1 MDELVIRHCTMRV
14 VRHGGWSWGGD
25 RRALVDRMTKL
36 APGLIA
42 ARLAE
47 LFADQEGDIAEPVRL
62 RIKLPARALRDDRAL
77 AETLHANL
85 ANVTALRSI
94 ASGSI
99 RPPEPVRLCAT
110 SSPSPEAS
118 SIVAAVAPVAS
129 KSLRKLLLE
138 WRAGGQLLSRLRG
151 IPNATVELWI
161 AYLTTMAPERTSAGR
176 QIDSLVSEAR
186 AIRDRLALAI
196 PRNDQG
202 ASMRL
207 ATLVELLA
215 RHGEALAAADM
226 ATIIDR
232 LAGAP
237 DAAPERR
244 PPAARG
250 KPSARDQPGDMPAAR
265 GTDPPTPDALLA
277 AAPSQ
282 RSTTATEVQLTSVLP
297 FLTLGMLARIGWLD
311 VAAASLE
318 AIALP
323 DKGAVLAAALAERL
337 VPKAGPSTREAET
350 RQRTIACFAGLE
362 HAPAPAAFGAWS
374 RVASDG
380 LGALDAFIADEIAE
394 GHDPEMPL
402 LVSLLSPSHG
412 EMFVLFD
419 GDGHYPVAVVPDL
432 PSLLAQLDRF
442 RASVLLVA
450 RHAATPALVAALN
463 RREQGFVTDAPPGR
477 NEKAQRIPSCSGL
490 WSNAHDIPH
499 HRIASAAEQFETL
512 VDASEAGLERL
523 LSESEPN
530 ALVVSAYLSAAM
542 GLGLLSWKLWH
553 EREQTNPLLA
563 LDRLAN
569 LEGTARI
576 TPEAVEIRPAF
587 GRRYLDLKRH
597 DALAE
602 IPDVPWLGGRRIRFA
617 GP

>member
-25 RRALVDRMTKL
+25 RRALVDRMTRL
-36 APGLIA
+36 APRLIA

-47 LFADQEGDIAEPVRL
+47 LFADQQDDIAEPVRL
-62 RIKLPARALRDDRAL
+62 RIKLPARALHDDRVL
-77 AETLHANL
+77 AETLHDNL
-85 ANVTALRSI
+85 PNAAALRSI
-94 ASGSI
+94 ASDSI
-99 RPPEPVRLCAT
+99 RPPEPAREGGT
-110 SSPSPEAS
+110 SIPSREAS
-118 SIVAAVAPVAS
+118 SNVAAVGPAGP

-151 IPNATVELWI
+151 IPHATVELWI
-161 AYLTTMAPERTSAGR
+161 AYLTTIAPERPAAGR
-176 QIDSLVSEAR
+176 QVDALVKEAR
-186 AIRDRLALAI
+186 AIRDRLAVAI
-196 PRNDQG
+196 PRIDHG
-202 ASMRL
+202 ANMRL

-232 LAGAP
+232 LAGGP
-237 DAAPERR
+237 DAAPARK

-250 KPSARDQPGDMPAAR
+250 KPSARDQPADAPAA
-265 GTDPPTPDALLA
+265 GGSDPSTPAALLTA
-277 AAPSQ
+277 VPSR
-282 RSTTATEVQLTSVLP
+282 RSIAGTEVQLSSVLP

-323 DKGAVLAAALAERL
+323 DNGAILAAALAERL

-350 RQRTIACFAGLE
+350 RQRTIACFGGLE
-362 HAPAPAAFGAWS
+362 HSPTPAAYGAWA
-374 RVASDG
+374 RMAGDG
-380 LGALDAFIADEIAE
+380 LGALNAFVADEIAE
-394 GHDPEMPL
+394 GHDPELPL
-402 LVSLLSPSHG
+402 LVSLLSSGHDR
-412 EMFVLFD
+412 MFVLLD

-432 PSLLAQLDRF
+432 PCLLALLDRF

-477 NEKAQRIPSCSGL
+477 NEAAQRIPGCSGL

-499 HRIASAAEQFETL
+499 PRIASAAEQFETL
-512 VDASEAGLERL
+512 ADASEAGLKRL
-523 LSESEPN
+523 LREPTPN
-530 ALVVSAYLSAAM
+530 ALAVSAYLSAAM

-553 EREQTNPLLA
+553 DREQTSPMLA
-563 LDRLAN
+563 LDRLAS

-576 TPEAVEIRPAF
+576 TPEALEIRPAV

-602 IPDVPWLGGRRIRFA
+602 IAGVPWLGGRRIRFA